1 MIFISFN
8 DANPACTPNNTSFKF
23 IGLYI
28 AKSICSFITE
38 KLKNVD
44 IRLKIMHSQQEFI
57 NIYIHHKHVH

>member
-8 DANPACTPNNTSFKF
+8 DANPACTPIIHHLNLLVYN
-23 IGLYI
+23 
-28 AKSICSFITE
+28 ARSICSFITE